1 MGICCF
7 RFLSEEEGALFRCK
21 DGEENIGILRRK
33 ERYEKADKWT
43 GETW

>member
-7 RFLSEEEGALFRCK
+7 RFLSEEEGAPFRSE
-21 DGEENIGILRRK
+21 DGEENIGILRIK